1 MVTNLTYLKK
11 MTDGNASVIKEMIDL
26 FNGQVAEYTE
36 EMKRCL
42 EAKEWKLLANIAH
55 KAKSSVAIMGME
67 DMAATLKELELKALE
82 SLDTDKYPDY
92 IDRFVTTCD
101 IAMKELNEFSE
112 QNN

>member
-1 MVTNLTYLKK
+1 

-26 FNGQVAEYTE
+26 FSGQVDEYTE

-42 EAKEWKLLANIAH
+42 EAREWKLLANIAH

-67 DMAATLKELELKALE
+67 DMAASLKELELKALE
-82 SLDTDKYPDY
+82 SKDIDSYAGY
-92 IDRFVTTCD
+92 IDNFISTCE
-101 IAMKELNEFSE
+101 IAMKELNDFSE